1 MGLFISASTVSLIG
15 FTNIL
20 QRENTSIASVSMAM
34 ALCNSADRKRLRSM
48 TKDCFGS
55 QTLAIIAFKSSIGER
70 SDRDWFEF

>member
-1 MGLFISASTVSLIG
+1 
-15 FTNIL
+15 
-20 QRENTSIASVSMAM
+20 MAM